1 MNQALS
7 QMELG
12 KRIQALKESVLSARA
27 AQKNYREEEA
37 TLMEQLAQAEGE
49 VLGKAPGWEG
59 VELSGLIPEGE
70 NPHAPGGQP
79 QGAPLTDPDDPN
91 STPDQLA
98 AAQEQAG
105 DEAEP
110 SFLGQAGESPRKRS
124 R

>member
-12 KRIQALKESVLSARA
+12 ARIKALKESVLSTRA
-27 AQKNYREEEA
+27 AQENYRQEEA
-37 TLMEQLAQAEGE
+37 NLMDQLAQAEGE

-70 NPHAPGGQP
+70 NPHAPGMQP
-79 QGAPLTDPDDPN
+79 QGAPLLDPDDPD

-98 AAQEQAG
+98 QSQAQAG
-105 DEAEP
+105 EEPEP
-110 SFLGQAGESPRKRS
+110 SFLGQAGEPATKR
-124 R
+124 RR